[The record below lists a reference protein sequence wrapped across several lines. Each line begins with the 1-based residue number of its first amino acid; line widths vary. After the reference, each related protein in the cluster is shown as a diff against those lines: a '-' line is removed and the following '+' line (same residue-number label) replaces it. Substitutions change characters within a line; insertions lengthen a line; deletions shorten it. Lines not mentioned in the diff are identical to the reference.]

1 VGIGATA
8 AEREAAAGTRESAP
22 VVVAGNAR
30 RFAGRPAAVPATENA
45 EAAVGPTGER
55 LGVVIIV
62 FVCRRL
68 V

>member
-8 AEREAAAGTRESAP
+8 AEREAAAGTRESAM
-22 VVVAGNAR
+22 VVAGNAR
-30 RFAGRPAAVPATENA
+30 RVAGRPAAVPATENA